1 MNSPHEKDL
10 TASGQFAV
18 DMASAPTHV
27 VMSDDVLRRTEW
39 LLAVAGTL
47 LIAMRVTL
55 PQLLTVGAVV
65 SFATV
70 PLWYPLTRHY
80 VGARSLL
87 FVGVAA
93 VPCGIVLTWL
103 AAADHDV
110 QLGSLFSAIMV
121 LLGTLASF
129 GFLLW
134 ARVRLGDRLLA
145 VTYGLGLLATIS
157 TSTPLYATNP
167 WKFGFA
173 VPVTVLLLAL
183 VSGASKF
190 TQLAA
195 AAVLLTIATLNDA
208 RSSFGIITLTAALL
222 VWQMRP
228 GQSTRRRSG
237 VTALF
242 GFGVL
247 AAVIYNVGQAL
258 IIGGYFGA
266 QTRARSLRQLDT
278 AGSLIL
284 GGRPEIAGT
293 LALMRDRVWG
303 LGAGT
308 MANHHDITV
317 AKTGMAAISY
327 DPNNGYVDNYMF
339 GNGFSLHSIT
349 GDLWADFGIVG
360 LLLSL
365 LIFALVLRSV
375 GQAVANRVASGL
387 LLYTSFLTLWNIV
400 FSPWWSAIPI
410 LMLTLALTVVA
421 RELPEASPPTGA
433 TPLEPRRARRAAD
446 SRGTP

>member
-1 MNSPHEKDL
+1 
-10 TASGQFAV
+10 
-18 DMASAPTHV
+18 
-27 VMSDDVLRRTEW
+27 
-39 LLAVAGTL
+39 
-47 LIAMRVTL
+47 
-55 PQLLTVGAVV
+55 
-65 SFATV
+65 
-70 PLWYPLTRHY
+70 
-80 VGARSLL
+80 
-87 FVGVAA
+87 
-93 VPCGIVLTWL
+93 
-103 AAADHDV
+103 
-110 QLGSLFSAIMV
+110 
-121 LLGTLASF
+121 
-129 GFLLW
+129 
-134 ARVRLGDRLLA
+134 
-145 VTYGLGLLATIS
+145 
-157 TSTPLYATNP
+157 
-167 WKFGFA
+167 
-173 VPVTVLLLAL
+173 
-183 VSGASKF
+183 
-190 TQLAA
+190 
-195 AAVLLTIATLNDA
+195 
-208 RSSFGIITLTAALL
+208 
-222 VWQMRP
+222 
-228 GQSTRRRSG
+228 